1 MEVLSGVAPRHP
13 YKAYVRM
20 KKSLQQA
27 CAFVQ
32 RITPGVRE
40 DFCPVEEALQK
51 SFLPALFQ
59 GCKDEVLIQV
69 VIYLP
74 IKHSGLEIPNPT
86 LSALENW
93 TTSCVIT
100 GLLVPDIWGKV
111 EFKTGYHALLLQYVS
126 GEIRCRNVQ
135 KE

>member
-1 MEVLSGVAPRHP
+1 MFRRNKRGMGVHVVTGSHYLVCFVVDAVLEKAWIDEKVKGWIDSVEVLSGVAPRHP

-20 KKSLQQA
+20 QKSLQQA

-59 GCKDEVLIQV
+59 GCKDEVLI
-69 VIYLP
+69 
-74 IKHSGLEIPNPT
+74 
-86 LSALENW
+86 
-93 TTSCVIT
+93 
-100 GLLVPDIWGKV
+100 
-111 EFKTGYHALLLQYVS
+111 
-126 GEIRCRNVQ
+126 
-135 KE
+135 